1 MGDPTRLQVH
11 EYAGGHMYYAR
22 VASSL
27 ALRKD
32 VQEMFSKH

>member
-1 MGDPTRLQVH
+1 VK

-22 VASSL
+22 LASSM

-32 VQEMFSKH
+32 VQEMVNKH